1 MAEAES
7 ALKILFSLSL
17 DLLCTFG
24 QNGYFQQ
31 LNPAWE
37 KVLGWTCSQL
47 RSRPWIE
54 WIYPE
59 DREFTLN
66 ALRDCGQGKL
76 VEYRNRLYHN
86 KRVLLADLDMQA
98 SASKV
103 VGLDPGEHGEGR
115 HLMDA
120 VMYGDQLVTV
130 P

>member
-1 MAEAES
+1 MNTTQSHINSTETMAEGES

-31 LNPAWE
+31 INPAWE

-66 ALRDCGQGKL
+66 ALRDCGHGKL
-76 VEYRNRLYHN
+76 VEYRNRIIPQ
-86 KRVLLADLDMQA
+86 RW
-98 SASKV
+98 
-103 VGLDPGEHGEGR
+103 
-115 HLMDA
+115 
-120 VMYGDQLVTV
+120 
-130 P
+130 

>member
-1 MAEAES
+1 MNTTQSHIKSTETMAEAES
-7 ALKILFSLSL
+7 AIKILFSLSL

-31 LNPAWE
+31 LNPAWA

-66 ALRDCGQGKL
+66 AVRDCTQGKL
-76 VEYRNRLYHN
+76 VEYRNR
-86 KRVLLADLDMQA
+86 
-98 SASKV
+98 
-103 VGLDPGEHGEGR
+103 
-115 HLMDA
+115 
-120 VMYGDQLVTV
+120 
-130 P
+130 